1 MTTMTHTSSC
11 FWTTIV
17 MWSEV
22 KQCECELQT
31 EILQNVKQISALTSV
46 NCCDCAVGKDVILL
60 LTHLLL
66 SASIYVLVI
75 ISYIYST

>member
-1 MTTMTHTSSC
+1 MTMTYTSSH
-11 FWTTIV
+11 FWMTIV

-46 NCCDCAVGKDVILL
+46 NCCDCAVEKNVISL

-66 SASIYVLVI
+66 SAPIYVLVI

>member
-1 MTTMTHTSSC
+1 MTTTTYISSH
-11 FWTTIV
+11 FQTTIV
-17 MWSEV
+17 MWSEI

-46 NCCDCAVGKDVILL
+46 NCCDCAVEKNVILL

-66 SASIYVLVI
+66 SVSIYVLVI